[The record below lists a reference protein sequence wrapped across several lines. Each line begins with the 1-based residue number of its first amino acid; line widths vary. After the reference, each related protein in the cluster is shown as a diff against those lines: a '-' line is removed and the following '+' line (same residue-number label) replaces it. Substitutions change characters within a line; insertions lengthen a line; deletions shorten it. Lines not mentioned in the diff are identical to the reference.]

1 MDDEPCV
8 MDIEHCRCIYVTS
21 HPYNMY
27 HQTALFYQDWKPL
40 ASSRGDSQGEDG
52 EASGEGDAASGDLDG
67 EPIEESE
74 LLGQPLFPDSPLEM
88 LMDELEKQLPEVPVQ
103 GPSAPQV
110 PSPKRPQTEESRPKV
125 EAPGIHLDVSPR
137 VVATPC
143 RAESVAPTVLDTPMT
158 KGSSSPESN
167 KAGYYFYLLIACS
180 IHFILMILYIHIHK
194 YNWHHAWKKSHAIV
208 ITKHAWA
215 PMVKDYPINN
225 PSGWQSG
232 GHLFWWGSWYWAR
245 EAASPNDDWF
255 WDHHQSDHGIP
266 KVLWPQHCFR
276 FTCSMTCICILTR
289 WLLYMI
295 SNIYKLI
302 NLFRPLN
309 SMD

>member
-1 MDDEPCV
+1 MYGSPAGFAPLMPHSLFDPGFSECIYIYIYQFIYQDIFASICSIFPSILKLTHLYISNNHKSCIYIYMDDEPCV

-194 YNWHHAWKKSHAIV
+194 YNWHH
-208 ITKHAWA
+208 
-215 PMVKDYPINN
+215 
-225 PSGWQSG
+225 G
-232 GHLFWWGSWYWAR
+232 
-245 EAASPNDDWF
+245 
-255 WDHHQSDHGIP
+255 
-266 KVLWPQHCFR
+266 
-276 FTCSMTCICILTR
+276 
-289 WLLYMI
+289 
-295 SNIYKLI
+295 
-302 NLFRPLN
+302 
-309 SMD
+309 